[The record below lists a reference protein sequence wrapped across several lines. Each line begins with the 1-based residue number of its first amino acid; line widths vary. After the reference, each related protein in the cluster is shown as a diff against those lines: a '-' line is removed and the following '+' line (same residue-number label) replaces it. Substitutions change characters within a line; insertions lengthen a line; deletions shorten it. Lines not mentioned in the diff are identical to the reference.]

1 RSRWDRLAIGRGMA
15 ALERARQ
22 LSPTPGSYTLQA
34 AIAACHACAAT
45 VDDTDWAR
53 IVALYDALDA
63 IAPSPVV
70 ALNRAVAVSMHAGP
84 AAALPLVDALGDV
97 PALRHYHLLPAVR
110 GDLLQKLG
118 RHREA
123 RDAFVLAAGMTR
135 NLRERDLLRAR
146 ADACVVG

>member
-1 RSRWDRLAIGRGMA
+1 
-15 ALERARQ
+15 
-22 LSPTPGSYTLQA
+22 
-34 AIAACHACAAT
+34 
-45 VDDTDWAR
+45 V
-53 IVALYDALDA
+53 
-63 IAPSPVV
+63 
-70 ALNRAVAVSMHAGP
+70 
-84 AAALPLVDALGDV
+84 GDV